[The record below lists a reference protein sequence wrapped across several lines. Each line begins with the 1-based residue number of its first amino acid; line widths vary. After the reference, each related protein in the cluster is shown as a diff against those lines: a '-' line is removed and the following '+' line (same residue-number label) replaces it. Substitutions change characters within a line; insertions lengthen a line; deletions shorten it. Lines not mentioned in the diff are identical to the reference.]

1 MKLRTWSVLG
11 GLSITL
17 AACSA
22 GSGGASGLSSGSGAS
37 ASSAAGGGSA
47 SSSGSGAAS
56 SSGGSGVVIDMDAG
70 QAGNQGCGTTSQK
83 ADPLPLDLFILLD
96 QSGSMTEEGD
106 RWNPVT
112 TALKTFVTS
121 PGLDGVGVGLN
132 YFPKQATIQ
141 EDPVICL
148 PATYVTPEVPIAELP
163 GNAALITSSIE
174 AHFFTAAEA
183 DNPPHWGTPT
193 KPAVEGVLQTL
204 AGYSAMHPE
213 RKLVLLLATDGKP
226 SSFCTGNNI
235 PGIAQVLAAASAA
248 TPPIVTYVIGIG
260 AIDNL
265 NELAVAGGTGH
276 DAFIVDATGA
286 NTEAEFAQAL
296 DAIRR
301 LALPCEYPMPQ
312 APTGEIDPGKVNVQ
326 HQADGA
332 TAGTVFPKV
341 TGAADCR
348 PGETNWY
355 YDDDAAPTSVIMCPA
370 ACELLE
376 SGGQIDMVFGC
387 ATEVAVR

>member
-1 MKLRTWSVLG
+1 MLCAWL
-11 GLSITL
+11 IPI

-22 GSGGASGLSSGSGAS
+22 GSGGTGGSLGGSGAS
-37 ASSAAGGGSA
+37 ANSSAGGGSA
-47 SSSGSGAAS
+47 SSNGSGSGAAS
-56 SSGGSGVVIDMDAG
+56 SGGGGVIIDTDAG
-70 QAGNQGCGTTSQK
+70 QAGNQGCGTTSQQ
-83 ADPLPLDLFILLD
+83 AEPLPLDLFILLD

-112 TALKTFVTS
+112 TALKTFVTT
-121 PGLDGVGVGLN
+121 PGLDGIGVGLN
-132 YFPKQATIQ
+132 YFPQQATVR
-141 EDPVICL
+141 EDPIICES
-148 PATYVTPEVPIAELP
+148 ATYVTPEVPIAELP
-163 GNAALITSSIE
+163 GNAVAITSSID

-183 DNPPHWGTPT
+183 DDPPHWGTPT

-204 AGYSAMHPE
+204 GGYSAMHPE

-226 SSFCTGNNI
+226 SSFCSGNNV
-235 PGIAQVLAAASAA
+235 PGIAQVLAAAAAA

-296 DAIRR
+296 DSIRR
-301 LALPCEYPMPQ
+301 LALPCEYPMPA
-312 APTGEIDPGKVNVQ
+312 APTGEIDPGKVNVE
-326 HQADGA
+326 HLADGA
-332 TAGTVFPKV
+332 TDGTVFPKV
-341 TGAADCR
+341 TGAGDCR
-348 PGETNWY
+348 PEENNWY
-355 YDDDAAPTSVIMCPA
+355 YDDESAPTSVIMCPA

-376 SGGQIDMVFGC
+376 TGGQIDIVFGC